1 MSKSK
6 TFLKF
11 AFSKKR
17 YEESRKSTFD
27 FSDQDLESYLCPDHF
42 EKGRLLLNAVA
53 QVLLSS
59 QKPLLS
65 DNFFDIGG
73 DSLNMVQVCLEF
85 HSNLMKMIIIVAQNA
100 QLIFKMTCTFRSFQ
114 DVLTLVTPSGSPNF
128 L

>member
-1 MSKSK
+1 M
-6 TFLKF
+6 
-11 AFSKKR
+11 
-17 YEESRKSTFD
+17 
-27 FSDQDLESYLCPDHF
+27 CPDHF